1 MEMALTMLYVFLPA
15 TVAGVIQATTGFGAG
30 IFMMLFFPMFLPMI
44 QCSALSSAIGMV
56 NTITMAWMYRK
67 YAQPKLIILPTVIY
81 VLFSTVCIWY
91 STKIDLAQFKPFF
104 GLFLTA
110 LGLYFLF
117 FSQRIKLKGSW
128 KSATVCSSLSG
139 IASGFF
145 GIGGPPMVLYFLSL
159 TGDDKY
165 AYLGTLQLFFFVTS
179 IQGIATRALNGI
191 YTAELLMLVPIGM
204 IGSYIGTRIGTKIV
218 RKLRVDRLKILIYAF
233 LCLAGFA
240 TFLTNL

>member
-1 MEMALTMLYVFLPA
+1 MGWNMLYVFLPA

-44 QCSALSSAIGMV
+44 QCSALSSAIGLV
-56 NTITMAWMYRK
+56 NTITMAIMYRK
-67 YAQPKLIILPTVIY
+67 YAQMKLIVLPTIIY
-81 VLFSTVCIWY
+81 FFFSTVCIWY
-91 STKIDLAQFKPFF
+91 STQIDLGAFKPFF
-104 GLFLTA
+104 GLFLTV

-117 FSQRIKLKGSW
+117 FSQRVKLKGTW
-128 KSATVCSSLSG
+128 KSAAVCSSLSG

-165 AYLGTLQLFFFVTS
+165 AYLGTIQMFFLITS
-179 IQGIATRALNGI
+179 IQGVATRALNGI
-191 YTAELLMLVPIGM
+191 YTQELLMLIPIGM
-204 IGSYIGTRIGTKIV
+204 VGSFIGTKAGTKIV
-218 RKLRVDRLKILIYAF
+218 QKLRVDRLKILIYAF

-240 TFLTNL
+240 TFITNL

>member
-1 MEMALTMLYVFLPA
+1 MGWNMLYVFLPA

-44 QCSALSSAIGMV
+44 QCSALSSAIGLV
-56 NTITMAWMYRK
+56 NTITMAIMYRK
-67 YAQPKLIILPTVIY
+67 YANMKLIVLPTLIY
-81 VLFSTVCIWY
+81 FFFSTVCIWY
-91 STKIDLAQFKPFF
+91 STQIDLGAFKPFF
-104 GLFLTA
+104 GLFLSV

-117 FSQRIKLKGSW
+117 FSQRVKLKGTW

-165 AYLGTLQLFFFVTS
+165 AYLGTLQMFFLITS
-179 IQGIATRALNGI
+179 VQGVATRALNGI
-191 YTAELLMLVPIGM
+191 YTKELLLLIPIGM
-204 IGSYIGTRIGTKIV
+204 VGSFIGTKIGTRIVK
-218 RKLRVDRLKILIYAF
+218 KLRVDRLKILIYAF

>member
-1 MEMALTMLYVFLPA
+1 MGWNMLYVFLPA

-44 QCSALSSAIGMV
+44 QCSALSSAIGLV
-56 NTITMAWMYRK
+56 NTITMAIMYRK
-67 YAQPKLIILPTVIY
+67 YAQMRLIVLPTIIY
-81 VLFSTVCIWY
+81 FFFSTVCIWY
-91 STKIDLAQFKPFF
+91 STQIDLGAFKPFF

-117 FSQRIKLKGSW
+117 FSQRVKLKGTW
-128 KSATVCSSLSG
+128 KSAAVCSSLSG

-165 AYLGTLQLFFFVTS
+165 AYLGTIQMFFLITS
-179 IQGIATRALNGI
+179 IQGVATRALNGI
-191 YTAELLMLVPIGM
+191 YTKELLMLIPIGM
-204 IGSYIGTRIGTKIV
+204 VGSLIGTRFGTKIV
-218 RKLRVDRLKILIYAF
+218 QKLRVDRLRILIYAF

>member
-1 MEMALTMLYVFLPA
+1 MGWNMLYVFLPA

-44 QCSALSSAIGMV
+44 QCSALSSAIGLV
-56 NTITMAWMYRK
+56 NTITMAIMYRK
-67 YAQPKLIILPTVIY
+67 YANMKLIVLPTLIY
-81 VLFSTVCIWY
+81 FFFSTVCIWY
-91 STKIDLAQFKPFF
+91 STQIDLGAFKPFF
-104 GLFLTA
+104 GLFLSV

-117 FSQRIKLKGSW
+117 FSQRVKLKGTW
-128 KSATVCSSLSG
+128 KSATVCSTLSG

-165 AYLGTLQLFFFVTS
+165 AYLGTLQMFFLITS
-179 IQGIATRALNGI
+179 VQGVATRALNGI
-191 YTAELLMLVPIGM
+191 YTKELLLLIPIGM
-204 IGSYIGTRIGTKIV
+204 VGSFIGTKIGTRIVK
-218 RKLRVDRLKILIYAF
+218 KLRVDRLKILIYAF

>member
-1 MEMALTMLYVFLPA
+1 MGWNMLYVFLPA

-44 QCSALSSAIGMV
+44 QCSALSSAIGLV
-56 NTITMAWMYRK
+56 NTITMAIMYRK
-67 YAQPKLIILPTVIY
+67 YAQMKLIVLPTIIY
-81 VLFSTVCIWY
+81 FFFSTVCIWY
-91 STKIDLAQFKPFF
+91 STQIDLGAFKPFF
-104 GLFLTA
+104 GLFLTV

-117 FSQRIKLKGSW
+117 FSQRVKLKGTW
-128 KSATVCSSLSG
+128 KSAAVCSSLSG

-165 AYLGTLQLFFFVTS
+165 AYLGTIQMFFLITS
-179 IQGIATRALNGI
+179 IQGVATRALNGI
-191 YTAELLMLVPIGM
+191 YTQELLMLIPIGM
-204 IGSYIGTRIGTKIV
+204 VGSFIGTKVGTKIV
-218 RKLRVDRLKILIYAF
+218 QKLRVDRLKILIYAF

-240 TFLTNL
+240 TFITNL

>member
-1 MEMALTMLYVFLPA
+1 MGWNMLYVFLPA

-44 QCSALSSAIGMV
+44 QCSALSSAIGLV
-56 NTITMAWMYRK
+56 NTITMAIMYYK
-67 YAQPKLIILPTVIY
+67 YAKMKLIVLPTIIY
-81 VLFSTVCIWY
+81 FFFSTVCIWY
-91 STKIDLAQFKPFF
+91 STQIDLGAFKPFF
-104 GLFLTA
+104 GLFLSA

-117 FSQRIKLKGSW
+117 FSQRVKLKGTW

-165 AYLGTLQLFFFVTS
+165 AYLGTIQMFFLITS
-179 IQGIATRALNGI
+179 IQGVATRALNGI
-191 YTAELLMLVPIGM
+191 YTKELLMLIPIGM
-204 IGSYIGTRIGTKIV
+204 VGSFIGTKFGTKIV
-218 RKLRVDRLKILIYAF
+218 RKLRVDRLRLLIYAF

-240 TFLTNL
+240 TFITNL

>member
-1 MEMALTMLYVFLPA
+1 MGWNMLYVFLPA

-44 QCSALSSAIGMV
+44 QCSALSSAIGLV
-56 NTITMAWMYRK
+56 NTITMAIMYRK
-67 YAQPKLIILPTVIY
+67 YAQMKLIVLPTIIY
-81 VLFSTVCIWY
+81 FFFSTVCIWY
-91 STKIDLAQFKPFF
+91 STQIDLGAFKPFF
-104 GLFLTA
+104 GLFLTV

-117 FSQRIKLKGSW
+117 FSQRVKLKGTW
-128 KSATVCSSLSG
+128 KSAAVCSSLSG

-165 AYLGTLQLFFFVTS
+165 AYLGTIQMFFLITS
-179 IQGIATRALNGI
+179 IQVVATRALNGI
-191 YTAELLMLVPIGM
+191 YTQELLMLIPIGM
-204 IGSYIGTRIGTKIV
+204 VGSFIGTKVGTKIV
-218 RKLRVDRLKILIYAF
+218 QKLRVDRLKILIYAF

-240 TFLTNL
+240 TFITNL

>member
-1 MEMALTMLYVFLPA
+1 MGWNMLYVFLPA

-44 QCSALSSAIGMV
+44 QCSALSSAIGLV
-56 NTITMAWMYRK
+56 NTITMAIMYRK
-67 YAQPKLIILPTVIY
+67 YAQMKLIVLPTIIY
-81 VLFSTVCIWY
+81 FFFSTVCIWY
-91 STKIDLAQFKPFF
+91 STQIDLGAFKPFF

-117 FSQRIKLKGSW
+117 FSQRVKLKGTW
-128 KSATVCSSLSG
+128 KSAAVCSSLSG

-165 AYLGTLQLFFFVTS
+165 AYLGTIQMFFLITS
-179 IQGIATRALNGI
+179 IQGVATRALNGI
-191 YTAELLMLVPIGM
+191 YTQELLMLIPIGM
-204 IGSYIGTRIGTKIV
+204 VGSFIGTKVGTKIV
-218 RKLRVDRLKILIYAF
+218 QKLRVDRLKILIYAF

-240 TFLTNL
+240 TYITNL